1 MYVSY
6 IFYLIKLS
14 QDIVF
19 MQNNLGGTVNLSK
32 LITNYLVV

>member
-19 MQNNLGGTVNLSK
+19 MQNNLGGIVNLSK